1 MGYKFNAELHKQS
14 ASLED
19 QTEEAKA
26 CQDVDECADNNGDCQ
41 QVNLNISKI
50 KFLYISLLF
59 TFLPNYFLWQ
69 DLLSDYVPLWLDTAL
84 LIT

>member
-41 QVNLNISKI
+41 QVNLNISK
-50 KFLYISLLF
+50 KSFYIYFLLF
-59 TFLPNYFLWQ
+59 AFLRNCFLWQ
-69 DLLSDYVPLWLDTAL
+69 NLLSDDVPLWLDAAP